1 MFREM
6 RRFKQQV
13 SQDECKKILKDE
25 KRAAFSV
32 IGDEGYP
39 YTIPINFYYEEAD
52 HTIYFHGA
60 REGHKMDAIQKCN
73 KVCLTTWNQGFK
85 KEGNTFMIIQTGM
98 RTDIPAFYSEWLCNR
113 IKEGYVMV
121 RNPYQPQQVTRYT
134 FSPSVVDLIAFCS
147 KNPAP
152 MLSHMDLLKTY
163 GMYWFVT
170 ITPYGKEI
178 EPLVPDVEAV
188 IDTFRQLAE
197 ITGPDS
203 MGWRYDPIFLNE
215 TYTPE
220 VHIQKFTQIAQAL
233 EGYTHT
239 CVISFIDLYQKV
251 RRNFPEAQAVP
262 KEKRLSLGKTMIQ
275 IAAAHG
281 MKVYPCGEGTELA
294 CYGADCNGCMTQET
308 YEKALHTTL
317 DIPKKQPLRKECACF
332 MGNDIGAYNT
342 CLHGCKYC
350 YANYDTKTVRQN
362 YALHD
367 PKSPFLIGNL
377 KADDKIHQADQKS
390 WIDGQLVLKFD

>member
-1 MFREM
+1 
-6 RRFKQQV
+6 
-13 SQDECKKILKDE
+13 
-25 KRAAFSV
+25 
-32 IGDEGYP
+32 
-39 YTIPINFYYEEAD
+39 
-52 HTIYFHGA
+52 
-60 REGHKMDAIQKCN
+60 
-73 KVCLTTWNQGFK
+73 
-85 KEGNTFMIIQTGM
+85 MIIQTGM

-317 DIPKKQPLRKECACF
+317 DIPKKQTLRKECACF